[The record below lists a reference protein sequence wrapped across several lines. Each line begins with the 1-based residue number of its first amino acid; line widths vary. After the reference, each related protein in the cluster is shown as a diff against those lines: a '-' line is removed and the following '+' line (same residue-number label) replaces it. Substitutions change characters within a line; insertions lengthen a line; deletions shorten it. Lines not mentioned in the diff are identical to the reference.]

1 MAVAAMCQRIST
13 TRMPALRSPQKM
25 LLPSSVQLRL
35 GRGWVAELASE
46 QTAEHHTKP
55 VYIAS
60 AFAISRY
67 LVLSHA
73 LMLTCTF

>member
-1 MAVAAMCQRIST
+1 
-13 TRMPALRSPQKM
+13 M